1 MFYKSII
8 RKINSFKS
16 GVMLRTFIFAKLNL
30 IDKMDLTQE
39 EWTEQLSNDDN
50 AFVLDV
56 RTPEEVEEG
65 YIPNSTNIDIYLGQ
79 EFLDELEKLDK
90 SKNFYVYC
98 RSGNR
103 SGQACAIMNSIGI
116 ENSYNLEG
124 GFMNWEGDVNE

>member
-1 MFYKSII
+1 MFNKSLI

-16 GVMLRTFIFAKLNL
+16 GVMLRTFIFTKLNL
-30 IDKMDLTQE
+30 IKKMDLTQE
-39 EWTEQLSNDDN
+39 EWSEQLKNDDN
-50 AFVLDV
+50 AFILDV

-65 YIPNSTNIDIYLGQ
+65 YIPNATNIDIYLGQ

-103 SGQACAIMNSIGI
+103 SGQACTIMNSIGI
-116 ENSYNLEG
+116 ENAYNLEG
-124 GFMNWEGDVNE
+124 GFMNWDGDRIE